1 MILRKYFLVLE
12 EFWEILV
19 VWENSLLFS
28 FTNYFLRFNQK
39 RYTNLNLDFKSIIF
53 ILCIFV
59 ILCAI
64 FIIWFFTF
72 NFLFA
77 RWFKNSTRLRSIC
90 FLDILKYFIVFIS
103 SNLNTKLFCFD
114 RFYFQ
119 SFFSI
124 LFIFINQLTLCRF
137 YCIRIET
144 S

>member
-19 VWENSLLFS
+19 IWKNSLLFC
-28 FTNYFLRFNQK
+28 FTNYFLWFNQK

-53 ILCIFV
+53 ILSIFV

-77 RWFKNSTRLRSIC
+77 RWFKNSTRLRSIS
-90 FLDILKYFIVFIS
+90 FLDILQYFVAYIS
-103 SNLNTKLFCFD
+103 SSLNPELFRFD

-119 SFFSI
+119 SFLSI
-124 LFIFINQLTLCRF
+124 LFIFVNQLALCRF
-137 YCIRIET
+137 YCIRIAT